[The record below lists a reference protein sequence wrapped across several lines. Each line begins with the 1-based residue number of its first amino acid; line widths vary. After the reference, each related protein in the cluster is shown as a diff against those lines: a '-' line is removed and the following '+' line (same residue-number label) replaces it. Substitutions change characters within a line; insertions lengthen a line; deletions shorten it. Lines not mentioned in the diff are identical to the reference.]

1 MSSLLRTMKRRI
13 EGTGGMGTG
22 GGSWGRRYLEDEK
35 DSAKFTLI
43 QAGMHTKALKP
54 VERHPNHP
62 VKLCKRP
69 TWKGRRK
76 ICTHVSIQCRN
87 MEDNSYITGI
97 SFEVAPRR

>member
-13 EGTGGMGTG
+13 AGTGGMGTRG
-22 GGSWGRRYLEDEK
+22 GRCRQIECEQE
-35 DSAKFTLI
+35 SARFESI
-43 QAGMHTKALKP
+43 QSGMQTKALKP
-54 VERHPNHP
+54 SERHPTHP
-62 VKLCKRP
+62 MKLCKKP